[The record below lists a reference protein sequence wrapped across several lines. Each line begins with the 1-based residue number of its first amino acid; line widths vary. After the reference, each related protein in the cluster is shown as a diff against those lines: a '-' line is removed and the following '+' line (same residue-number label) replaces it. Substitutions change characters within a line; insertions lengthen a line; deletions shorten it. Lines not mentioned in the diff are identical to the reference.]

1 MAKSW
6 SDLSNFYSKVI
17 FLKTCIR
24 KYFLPFFADFELV
37 VFYNNVVKI
46 SEKLNKW
53 NLLKIWL

>member
-17 FLKTCIR
+17 FSFFLSKTLL
-24 KYFLPFFADFELV
+24 FFFADFELV
-37 VFYNNVVKI
+37 MYYNNTVKI

-53 NLLKIWL
+53 NMLKIWL